1 MIIANGTIEIKRKT
15 TDGNGLDPETGYP
28 RKATAVEWSDPI
40 PCQYYANKY
49 DNLGQVNGEHFK
61 LAQYTVLI
69 EERRPFDAE
78 QIRLTTLSG
87 RVVGEFP
94 VIQIEPL
101 RAVCEIRILI

>member
-15 TDGNGLDPETGYP
+15 TDGAAIDPETGYP
-28 RKATAVEWSDPI
+28 KKPEAVEWSSPI
-40 PCQYYANKY
+40 PCQYFANKY
-49 DNLGQVNGEHFK
+49 NNLGRVNGEHFK

-69 EERRPFDAE
+69 EESKPFDAE
-78 QIRLTTLSG
+78 QVRLTTLSG

-101 RAVCEIRILI
+101 QAVCEIRIFI